1 MLRAS
6 GPRKPWPAPA
16 HTPIKELVLRGFEN
30 GEKRSFRHKTQVDTN
45 KIYSLLTGISQ
56 DESWNSALAEASR
69 PVIRRRD
76 VSDGRGSRCQMIAL
90 CASQVSMLQVLEW
103 CYMTGNHPGYCRRS
117 HILHVNTLPS
127 VSAITIRLSDLQKVD
142 AISIHEATI
151 RLI

>member
-1 MLRAS
+1 MSFRRHKTWIRPCS
-6 GPRKPWPAPA
+6 QPE
-16 HTPIKELVLRGFEN
+16 KELGLRGSEN
-30 GEKRSFRHKTQVDTN
+30 GEKKSFRHTTQVGTN
-45 KIYSLLTGISQ
+45 KTYSLLTGISQ
-56 DESWNSALAEASR
+56 DESWNSELAEASR

-117 HILHVNTLPS
+117 HILHANTLPS